1 MAIRKILSISVT
13 PEIEKQFNNEVQQG
27 GYMSKSELFRDMFR
41 ALEESRLRQQIS
53 QSQKEIV
60 RGEGKKLK
68 SLKELR

>member
-1 MAIRKILSISVT
+1 MVTRKILSISVS

-41 ALEESRLRQQIS
+41 ALEESKLRQQIA
-53 QSQKEIV
+53 QSKEEIIK
-60 RGEGKKLK
+60 GQGKKLK